1 MAYTTPAVSDFKGFF
16 TRDFPYA
23 VTTAGAG
30 DATSP
35 GKVQDADINTGL
47 TLASVNINPAMF
59 ATQQL
64 FTTAFLYLAAHY
76 MVINLRNSMQGV
88 ASKYNWLTVNR
99 SVGNVTEGYEIP
111 ERVRKSPILS
121 TLCTTTYGSQ
131 YLSMILGQLIGNYQS
146 FHRCTLP

>member
-1 MAYTTPAVSDFKGFF
+1 MAYTTPQVSDFKAQFV
-16 TRDFPYA
+16 RDFPYA
-23 VTTAGAG
+23 VTAAGSG
-30 DATSP
+30 DATNP
-35 GKVQDADINTGL
+35 AKVQDNDINAGL
-47 TLASVNINPAMF
+47 ALASVNVNPAMF

-64 FTTAFLYLAAHY
+64 FTMGYLYLAAHY
-76 MVINLRNSMQGV
+76 MVVNLRNSMQGV

-121 TLCTTTYGSQ
+121 NLCTTTYGSQ
-131 YLSMILGQLIGNYQS
+131 YLTMILPQLIGNYQS